1 LSICWLT
8 VDDDVTGWLTNPG
21 CFLWLKEATAT
32 SLGQPLE
39 ARVSDVQRVLLATF
53 SNTLTRPLGSLARR
67 FLTSTHLAP
76 SFVSRGGTAIQLLLI
91 ADFRLKIEK
100 LFTSSNLQSELT
112 KILPAFAGVPD
123 ARAPVVI

>member
-1 LSICWLT
+1 MYSDSDCLVSSHNIIRIPDCQFVT

-39 ARVSDVQRVLLATF
+39 ARVSEVQRVLLATF

-76 SFVSRGGTAIQLLLI
+76 SFVSRGGTAIQ
-91 ADFRLKIEK
+91 
-100 LFTSSNLQSELT
+100 
-112 KILPAFAGVPD
+112 
-123 ARAPVVI
+123 